1 MYSKSHYFVLAE
13 DTLKEMLGPSM
24 KEQWLYWSRQTSA
37 QQRRHSVIKELDK
50 LLNSNEVSSM
60 FVMCQIYFFVCACVC
75 VRVSYMGARGLFPL
89 ASVVLHVDDSS
100 PPLGK

>member
-75 VRVSYMGARGLFPL
+75 VCVCPIINYGSTLLISFGICC
-89 ASVVLHVDDSS
+89 VTC
-100 PPLGK
+100 